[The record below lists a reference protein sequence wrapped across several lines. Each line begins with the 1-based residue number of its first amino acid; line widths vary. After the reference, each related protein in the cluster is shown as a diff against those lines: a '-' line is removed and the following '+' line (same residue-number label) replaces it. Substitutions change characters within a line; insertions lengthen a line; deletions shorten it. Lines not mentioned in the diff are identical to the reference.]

1 MTHIKIENTS
11 ERESIKVLRECID
24 LQLRKSLDYQ
34 NPNSRIK
41 QADYYPNG
49 IISLLDI
56 VHAKKLRMESVIG
69 AMQYDP
75 NYKPN
80 FESIED
86 SAKDMINYCSF
97 IVSYCRGKI
106 DGQRSDRD
114 FLNRVIT
121 NTPQQAEIA
130 QLLTEDKPNQ

>member
-1 MTHIKIENTS
+1 MLPMNEYPS
-11 ERESIKVLRECID
+11 DRESVKVLRECIE
-24 LQLRKSLDYQ
+24 LQCKKSTDYQ

-49 IISLLDI
+49 VLTLLDI
-56 VHAKKLRMESVIG
+56 IHAKKLRMESVIA
-69 AMQYDP
+69 AMQNDS

-97 IVSYCRGKI
+97 IVSYCRGKME
-106 DGQRSDRD
+106 GQTPSRD
-114 FLNRVIT
+114 FLNRPIKK
-121 NTPQQAEIA
+121 
-130 QLLTEDKPNQ
+130 D